1 MCVFGVG
8 GEKNSR
14 CDDSKAEGSL
24 VTMEEPTKA
33 ANTSEAKEQ
42 ARDEARAVSR
52 ARGACVLAQ
61 GMGLGSYLRPVVFKQ
76 VSNRIG
82 FMFRG

>member
-42 ARDEARAVSR
+42 ARDEARA
-52 ARGACVLAQ
+52 
-61 GMGLGSYLRPVVFKQ
+61 
-76 VSNRIG
+76 
-82 FMFRG
+82 